1 MSIHGNGKK
10 NGPTRPNQPAVPLVQ
25 LSEMMEKDE
34 LENFKR
40 VVGLQGLGAPT
51 ASQLLRQLCDKG
63 FKGSDEFQKVGLIL
77 EYLEQ

>member
-1 MSIHGNGKK
+1 MSNHGNGKK
-10 NGPTRPNQPAVPLVQ
+10 NGPMRPNQPAVPLIQ

-40 VVGLQGLGAPT
+40 FLASQGLGPQNA
-51 ASQLLRQLCDKG
+51 AQLLRQLCDKG